1 MLIEWCQFIDK
12 VREFFKRKGYF
23 EVYTPILL
31 SFPNID
37 LNVEPVEVI
46 VEECGKKVKKWLQT
60 SPEFSMKKILSKYKR
75 DIFQIA
81 RVFRNQEC
89 GRLNK
94 TEFTM
99 LEWYKIG
106 ATYEDLIGEI
116 GELLSFLGISGD
128 YKITRL
134 EHAFEEYAGIVLS
147 EDEEILKNNLI
158 AYGYEFDDREDWE
171 SLFFRIY
178 VEVER
183 NLGKE
188 KPEFITHFPKR
199 LSAYAKVKDGYAERF
214 ELYIRGIEIANGWT
228 EEEDSEEIERRIR
241 EYNKN
246 RNLPMDEDLLRAY
259 KDFPPCSGCSIGLER
274 LFMIYMGIENLEE
287 LYF

>member
-106 ATYEDLIGEI
+106 ATYEDLMREI

-134 EHAFEEYAGIVLS
+134 EHAFEEHAGIVLS

-199 LSAYAKVKDGYAERF
+199 LSAYAKVKDSYAERF

-228 EEEDSEEIERRIR
+228 EEEDSEEIERRIK

-246 RNLPMDEDLLRAY
+246 RNLPIDEDLLRAH

-274 LFMIYMGIENLEE
+274 LFMISMGIENLEE